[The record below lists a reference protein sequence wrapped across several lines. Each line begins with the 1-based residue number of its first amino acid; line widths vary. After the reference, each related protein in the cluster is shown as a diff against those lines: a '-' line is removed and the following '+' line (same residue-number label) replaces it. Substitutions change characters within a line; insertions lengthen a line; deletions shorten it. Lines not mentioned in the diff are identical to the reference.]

1 MRGSHGVCD
10 CDILRRANVKAD
22 LYLLRGGGGGSSEP
36 SEPPRGT
43 GMQCSVMII
52 NYQPHAIPLHGNEAS
67 NTLPLPHF
75 HNFQSFITPNLGG
88 LSPRESEVYET
99 PSSVLSS

>member
-36 SEPPRGT
+36 SEPPLGT
-43 GMQCSVMII
+43 GMGRRLAVW
-52 NYQPHAIPLHGNEAS
+52 
-67 NTLPLPHF
+67 HF
-75 HNFQSFITPNLGG
+75 ARPGTTDDLM
-88 LSPRESEVYET
+88 
-99 PSSVLSS
+99 